1 MCFDKYSYKK
11 IIYTNENI
19 AYEIIKQ
26 IFLFLF
32 KSPQTL
38 IYDKIAWSIIQHH

>member
-11 IIYTNENI
+11 IIYSNENI

-26 IFLFLF
+26 IFFSNPLKLLYMI
-32 KSPQTL
+32 K
-38 IYDKIAWSIIQHH
+38 